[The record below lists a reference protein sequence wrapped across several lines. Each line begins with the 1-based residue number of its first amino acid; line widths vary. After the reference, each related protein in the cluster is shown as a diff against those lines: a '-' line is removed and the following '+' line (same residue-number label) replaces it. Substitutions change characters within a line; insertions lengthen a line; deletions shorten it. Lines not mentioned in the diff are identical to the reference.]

1 MTSTHPPRENG
12 GSPETPGSDPQ
23 SSDSQSGGE
32 GTPVWLQ
39 DFPHTSAGEDAVSRR
54 AFTRYLIAGS
64 GVFAAST
71 LGAAIW
77 TSLRELDSGTP
88 TPVIDLTDLAE
99 GDAHLFKYPGPNDP
113 AILLHL
119 VGGALVAYSQKC
131 THLGCVVFYEPE
143 EIELVCPCH
152 EGIFDPNNGNP
163 IAGPPE
169 RALPAI
175 NVEVRDGTVWALGVA
190 R

>member
-1 MTSTHPPRENG
+1 MTT
-12 GSPETPGSDPQ
+12 TQQPGSD
-23 SSDSQSGGE
+23 SYDD
-32 GTPVWLQ
+32 GTPVWLK
-39 DFPHTSAGEDAVSRR
+39 DFPHTSAGEDAITRR

-71 LGAAIW
+71 LGAATW
-77 TSLRELDSGTP
+77 TSLRDLDGGDP
-88 TPVIDLTDLAE
+88 RAIIDLDEVPE
-99 GDAHLFKYPGPNDP
+99 GGAHLFRYPGQDDP
-113 AILLHL
+113 AIVIHL
-119 VGGALVAYSQKC
+119 PGGELVAYSQKC

-143 EIELVCPCH
+143 ETELVCPCH
-152 EGIFDPNNGNP
+152 EGIFDASTGDP

-175 NVEVRDGTVWALGVA
+175 GVEVRDGTVWALGIQ